1 LATIRIIV
9 EVLNGAGSREGGE
22 REVVIPDVVMDLA
35 GLIERAIAAAV
46 DEIEYLKL
54 KGNR

>member
-1 LATIRIIV
+1 MLD
-9 EVLNGAGSREGGE
+9 GAGSREGGE
-22 REVVIPDVVMDLA
+22 REVVIPDVVMDSA